1 MIQPVEMQTALPI
14 TLHGKVS
21 TMTTQVRRECSA
33 DSAAR
38 VGRSDTS
45 RDAGGNRQDESRGEG
60 AVIAGLAALFDAVF
74 VPDPWVLGFVVRD
87 RGTGAVVGQGGFKGP
102 PRAGV
107 VEIAYGTN
115 PGHRGN
121 GYATETAAALVDYA
135 FTSPEVR
142 IVIAHTLPDS
152 TASQRVLE
160 KCGFTHVGEEIDP
173 EDGLVWRFEKRR

>member
-1 MIQPVEMQTALPI
+1 MPETVELVPRTSDEVRAMIDALAADARAQ
-14 TLHGKVS
+14 L
-21 TMTTQVRRECSA
+21 SA
-33 DSAAR
+33 DW
-38 VGRSDTS
+38 
-45 RDAGGNRQDESRGEG
+45 
-60 AVIAGLAALFDAVF
+60 LALFEQATA
-74 VPDPWVLGFVVRD
+74 PDPWVHGFVVRH
-87 RGTGAVVGQGGFKGP
+87 RETGAVVGQGGFKGP

-115 PGHRGN
+115 PEHRGN

-142 IVIAHTLPDS
+142 VVIAHTLPDS
-152 TASQRVLE
+152 TASQRVLK

>member
-1 MIQPVEMQTALPI
+1 MSALQTLR
-14 TLHGKVS
+14 L
-21 TMTTQVRRECSA
+21 EL
-33 DSAAR
+33 AAR
-38 VGRSDTS
+38 TPAEMRAAIDRMSPAEKAQLSPDW
-45 RDAGGNRQDESRGEG
+45 
-60 AVIAGLAALFDAVF
+60 LALFDAVSA
-74 VPDPWVLGFVVRD
+74 PDPWVLGFVVRD

-102 PRAGV
+102 PRAGA

-115 PGHRGN
+115 PEHRGN

-135 FTSPEVR
+135 FTSPAVR

-152 TASQRVLE
+152 TASQRVLK

>member
-1 MIQPVEMQTALPI
+1 VSALQTLRLELVARTPAEMRATIDRMSPAEKAQLSPDW
-14 TLHGKVS
+14 L
-21 TMTTQVRRECSA
+21 
-33 DSAAR
+33 
-38 VGRSDTS
+38 
-45 RDAGGNRQDESRGEG
+45 
-60 AVIAGLAALFDAVF
+60 ALFDAVF

-115 PGHRGN
+115 PEHRGN

-142 IVIAHTLPDS
+142 VVIAHTLPDS

-160 KCGFTHVGEEIDP
+160 KCGFTHVGEKIDP